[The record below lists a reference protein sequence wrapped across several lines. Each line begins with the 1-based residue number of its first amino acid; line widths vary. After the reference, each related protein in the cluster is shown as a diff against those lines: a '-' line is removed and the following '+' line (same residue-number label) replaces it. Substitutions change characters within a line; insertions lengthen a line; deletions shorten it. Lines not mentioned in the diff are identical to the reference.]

1 MSKSDNKSTTIVVHA
16 AELFAKLSE
25 QEQQNIID
33 LIISLLS
40 ER

>member
-1 MSKSDNKSTTIVVHA
+1 MKENIGSTVPKDDVT
-16 AELFAKLSE
+16 ELFAKLSYNE
-25 QEQQNIID
+25 RLDIID

>member
-1 MSKSDNKSTTIVVHA
+1 MKENIGNKASKDDA
-16 AELFAKLSE
+16 AELFAKLSYDE
-25 QEQQNIID
+25 RLDIID